1 MSLNNLKLIWHVSR
15 LPHPDSDRKKLIEQF
30 LQLIVQRPCRLA
42 YTVHIPATMHPPPL
56 LLSPLLFVLLTLL
69 LSPATC
75 QPLSQHLKD
84 LSLPHLAALAN
95 SPSNA
100 TAWTALGDLQLAH
113 KRPNHATHAFIAAQ
127 KHAPPDDQNF
137 LKSRLKACLDMQTS
151 NPTSYMSIP
160 PTAVTSP
167 TPPPIIVSVPYY
179 ICIDTHIPFFYVNQN
194 CDDLTP
200 MLVVIEMPPNPTT
213 LAVEHAATAA
223 CSDAIGLADDVM
235 CVVQVMQQ
243 ISLEVHATE
252 MERVSGTETWRVGHF
267 NVEAKYLDL
276 MQALDGISTQK
287 AGGVEGNVWH
297 WNGFDGTVDGVTNEE
312 YINNEDKR
320 FRHTET
326 AVRMLALKRRCLLT
340 TLAVQLSGDSP
351 KVLEVGFNS
360 GHSAGMVLTTFP
372 TVKVTSFDLCRH
384 WYCEPAHEELVRVFG
399 KDRHELVCGHSHFSI
414 LDYVKGKP
422 ESLRAY
428 DAVFVDA
435 GHFYVDTL
443 MDILDTAKYAK
454 PGALLVVDDCTTNLW
469 ARDDG
474 VHPAEHNVW
483 EYVRERHTHT
493 PMASHAHSDGA
504 THTHTHTSGPELK
517 KAV

>member
-1 MSLNNLKLIWHVSR
+1 MNWALFRPSSSGIVV
-15 LPHPDSDRKKLIEQF
+15 LPTL
-30 LQLIVQRPCRLA
+30 
-42 YTVHIPATMHPPPL
+42 HIPATMHAPLPPLLPPL
-56 LLSPLLFVLLTLL
+56 LLLLLLTLL

-75 QPLSQHLKD
+75 QPLSQQLID
-84 LSLPHLAALAN
+84 LSLPHLTALAN

-113 KRPNHATHAFIAAQ
+113 KRPNHAAHAFLSAQ

-137 LKSRLKACLDMQTS
+137 LKSRLNACLDMQTT
-151 NPTSYMSIP
+151 NPTSYISIP
-160 PTAVTSP
+160 PTAVTPRAATSP
-167 TPPPIIVSVPYY
+167 TSPPIIVSVPYY
-179 ICIDTHIPFFYVNQN
+179 ICFDTYNPFFYVNQN
-194 CDDLTP
+194 CKNLTP
-200 MLVVIEMPPNPTT
+200 MLVVIEMPPSPTT

-243 ISLEVHATE
+243 IYLEVHSTE
-252 MERVSGTETWRVGHF
+252 MERKSGAETWRVGHF

-276 MQALDGISTQK
+276 MLALDGISTQR

-312 YINNEDKR
+312 YIDNEDRR
-320 FRHTET
+320 FRHSET
-326 AVRMLALKRRCLLT
+326 TVRTLALKRRCLLT
-340 TLAVQLSGDSP
+340 TLAMQLSGDSQ

-372 TVKVTSFDLCRH
+372 KVKVTSFDLCGH

-399 KDRHELVCGHSHFSI
+399 EDRHELVCGNSHISI
-414 LDYVKGKP
+414 LDYVKDKP
-422 ESLRAY
+422 ESLLEY
-428 DAVFVDA
+428 DAVFVDG
-435 GHFYVDTL
+435 GHFYLDTL

-493 PMASHAHSDGA
+493 PMAPHSHTDGATRAHRWRHSRTPMAPHAHTDGA
-504 THTHTHTSGPELK
+504 THAHRWPRT
-517 KAV
+517 